1 MTLALPDWIS
11 AIPEQV
17 GSTSGGSI
25 GFSHGGANV
34 TRSYLMGA
42 TRLNDFIYFALGY
55 NSRRADNKSGIF
67 RQTPIADPQFPFL
80 YCSSIS
86 QMQGN
91 QYIQATDWEFYT
103 LGSGH
108 YLSARPMPTYA
119 QYGEYVVG
127 LNFDARQYQVYDD
140 QTLIDRELK
149 ISFIDIDNSV
159 YVFPNVMPEWYR
171 YTTYS
176 FEVRSEF
183 LTLDTGQSVYMAKDN
198 PLINQGVG
206 QMPPSAGTGMYKQLF
221 KSGTFKVSW
230 KQVPYFF
237 VTGIDATT
245 GLNFVPANV
254 SAQGRVNQDKFF
266 GFKAGT
272 LLYEGMTID
281 TVYNQATLLNT
292 DLLPDGIDPNR
303 YIFKENLLADVTFT
317 FSYREDK
324 VTENYS
330 AVKPKNRNTILY
342 GHNLFLRG
350 GSSKSIAVIKAEEF
364 DIVNHA
370 ILGTDL
376 GVCYAS
382 FPMQLLFTDPIYFTN
397 IYRK

>member
-1 MTLALPDWIS
+1 
-11 AIPEQV
+11 
-17 GSTSGGSI
+17 
-25 GFSHGGANV
+25 
-34 TRSYLMGA
+34 
-42 TRLNDFIYFALGY
+42 
-55 NSRRADNKSGIF
+55 
-67 RQTPIADPQFPFL
+67 
-80 YCSSIS
+80 
-86 QMQGN
+86 
-91 QYIQATDWEFYT
+91 
-103 LGSGH
+103 
-108 YLSARPMPTYA
+108 
-119 QYGEYVVG
+119 
-127 LNFDARQYQVYDD
+127 
-140 QTLIDRELK
+140 
-149 ISFIDIDNSV
+149 
-159 YVFPNVMPEWYR
+159 
-171 YTTYS
+171 
-176 FEVRSEF
+176 
-183 LTLDTGQSVYMAKDN
+183 
-198 PLINQGVG
+198 
-206 QMPPSAGTGMYKQLF
+206 MYKQLF

-272 LLYEGMTID
+272 LLYEGMNID
-281 TVYNQATLLNT
+281 SVYNQATLLNT

-324 VTENYS
+324 VTENYAS
-330 AVKPKNRNTILY
+330 VKPKNRNTILY